1 MTLEVVDLERRGRRE
16 SVSSHISVDDLEGR
30 TRMES
35 VGICVRVCSVE
46 VVDLGRREG
55 RSV

>member
-1 MTLEVVDLERRGRRE
+1 MVDLERRGRRE

-55 RSV
+55 ISV